1 MGFSVENLN
10 ALLDRLDATAPPEPS
25 PTNLVEFVKQSAPRL
40 ATLVDRGW
48 PLDLLLQQILDGC
61 SGEKK
66 PSLRTLRTH
75 YKRVA
80 SNNTAPRKR
89 GPGRPKKSSRKP
101 VDGPFKNWI
110 TPNV

>member
-10 ALLDRLDATAPPEPS
+10 ALLDRLDETRPPDPS
-25 PTNLVEFVKQSAPRL
+25 PTNLVEFVSQNSSRL
-40 ATLVDRGW
+40 STLVERGW
-48 PLDLLLQQILDGC
+48 PLDLLLQQILDSC

-75 YKRVA
+75 YKKAA
-80 SNNTAPRKR
+80 SKR

-101 VDGPFKNWI
+101 ADGPFKNWI
-110 TPNV
+110 TPNA